1 MTLENLTRPGPESPA
16 GPDAAAA
23 RIPPAAPG
31 AARPGRTGHPAGAEA
46 QAWAAALR
54 QQIDESMLPLRSVA
68 AARLDLEMGERL
80 RRIAPVQQ
88 CLCVLTDH
96 GCAGL
101 EALPPRLHGTLP
113 ADLQRVYASLIVERD
128 PLLARAGQEWRTLT
142 GTIDEHSAWI
152 REHTRNAEVVQAWLG
167 RIAQAGISDLAV
179 VPARGW
185 LSRGAVFAFFAQR
198 PADSG
203 VFALFYAAQRLAVA
217 LELRYRPYTAEL
229 LAMRFTAREL
239 DVLRAGLKGAGDDEI
254 ASRLGLS
261 IDAIRY
267 YFKKFKHRVPPAI
280 GHLKPRELARIL
292 HQLGKL

>member
-1 MTLENLTRPGPESPA
+1 MTLENLAPTGAPVTAGAATLLPAATA
-16 GPDAAAA
+16 GPA
-23 RIPPAAPG
+23 RT
-31 AARPGRTGHPAGAEA
+31 ARPGRGADG
-46 QAWAAALR
+46 AADACATALR
-54 QQIDESMLPLRSVA
+54 QQIDESMLPLRNIA
-68 AARLDLEMGERL
+68 AARLDGELGERL
-80 RRIAPVQQ
+80 RRVAPVQL
-88 CLCVLTDH
+88 CLCVLADH

-101 EALPPRLHGTLP
+101 EGLPPRLHGTLP
-113 ADLQRVYASLIVERD
+113 PDLQRAYASLIVERD

-142 GTIDEHSAWI
+142 GTIDEHCAWI
-152 REHTRNAEVVQAWLG
+152 REHTRNAEVVLAWLA
-167 RIAQAGISDLAV
+167 RIAQAGASDLAV

-217 LELRYRPYTAEL
+217 LEMRYRPYTAEL

-239 DVLRAGLKGAGDDEI
+239 EVLRAGLKGAGDDEI
-254 ASRLGLS
+254 AARLGLS
-261 IDAIRY
+261 VDAIRY
-267 YFKKFKHRVPPAI
+267 YFKKFKHRVPPTI